1 VPSERPGGTD
11 VKIGI
16 LVFPAVEELDFV
28 GPWEMFGMWGL
39 IGSSV
44 RTHLV
49 GQTTE
54 PLRCAKGLTVVPEFS
69 FEDCPPLDVLL
80 VPGGQGT
87 REQVDNPVLM
97 TFVKHQAEQHVQTL
111 MSVCTG
117 AFILHRAGLLL
128 GRRATTHWASLN
140 RLRAA
145 GDVNVVEA
153 RWVVDGPVWTSAGVS
168 AGIDMALAY
177 IEQVSGPITAGK
189 VQMAAEYYPEGKLHG
204 GDVMHGKAPS
214 YVRERPAK

>member
-1 VPSERPGGTD
+1 
-11 VKIGI
+11 
-16 LVFPAVEELDFV
+16 
-28 GPWEMFGMWGL
+28 MWGL

-97 TFVKHQAEQHVQTL
+97 TFVKHQAEQHAQTL

-168 AGIDMALAY
+168 AGMDMALAY
-177 IEQVSGPITAGK
+177 IAQVSGPITAGK
-189 VQMAAEYYPEGKLHG
+189 VQMAAEYYPEAKLHG
-204 GDVMHGKAPS
+204 GEAMHGKAPG
-214 YVRERPAK
+214 YVRERPQAAK

>member
-1 VPSERPGGTD
+1 M
-11 VKIGI
+11 KIGV

-49 GQTTE
+49 GQTTDA
-54 PLRCAKGLTVVPEFS
+54 LRCAKGLSVTPEFS

-87 REQVDNPVLM
+87 REQVDNPTLM
-97 TFVKHQAEQHVQTL
+97 NFVKQQAEQHVQTL

-128 GRRATTHWASLN
+128 GRKNLV
-140 RLRAA
+140 RAA
-145 GDVNVVEA
+145 WIIGAPHHGFARGYKVGRFSFNVEGGRCEKCQGD
-153 RWVVDGPVWTSAGVS
+153 GVIKIEMHFLPDVYVTCETCKGKRYK
-168 AGIDMALAY
+168 AEVLEIAY
-177 IEQVSGPITAGK
+177 RGK
-189 VQMAAEYYPEGKLHG
+189 SISEVLESYRRRC
-204 GDVMHGKAPS
+204 GDFFWPRQEK
-214 YVRERPAK
+214 